1 MAELRSIFNRDVTLS
16 YRMAQPERAT
26 PFWTSGAF
34 TSDSRIRSLLAT
46 GLRTFT
52 VPYVNG
58 IDTKLEPNYSNTI
71 MTDFAIPRQI
81 DGGKSTG
88 RAAYLNEAFL
98 ESSLERYLLGESP
111 LQMMAGMIDGLWTA
125 QAENRAIATV
135 AGLYNYAK
143 KNKAA
148 DFILD
153 VSKATADATSTFNI
167 DHFIDAEAM
176 LPKATRGNGIMI
188 VHPKKAAEMRKQ
200 QLLEKIAPS
209 NNLPVVENY
218 NGRTVIESTDLT
230 VVGTGANAKYITY
243 LLGQGAFIADS
254 VAGNDDMEVERT
266 ASTGNGAGHTIL
278 HTRRNMLIHPQNF
291 SFIATDAQLT
301 GGTTNEA
308 LSASWTDLQNADYWQ
323 LDGKADTSSIRF
335 LVTNQEIKI

>member
-1 MAELRSIFNRDVTLS
+1 MADLRSIFNKDVTLS

-34 TSDSRIRSLLAT
+34 VSDSRIRALLQT
-46 GLRTFT
+46 GLREFT
-52 VPYVNG
+52 VPTVGG
-58 IDTKLEPNYSNTI
+58 IDTKLEPNYSNTVY
-71 MTDFAIPRQI
+71 TDIAKARGIT
-81 DGGKSTG
+81 GGKSKG
-88 RAAYLNEAFL
+88 RAAYVNEGFL
-98 ESSLERYLLGESP
+98 ESSLETYLMGQSP
-111 LQMMAGMIDGLWTA
+111 LQMIAGMIDNYWIA

-143 KNKAA
+143 KNKAN

-153 VSKATADATSTFNI
+153 ISKATADATSAYSI
-167 DHFIDAEAM
+167 DAFIDAEAM
-176 LPKATRGNGIMI
+176 LPKAFRGRGVMI

-200 QLLEKIAPS
+200 QLLEKVASS

-254 VAGNDDMEVERT
+254 VAGNDDMEIERT
-266 ASTGNGAGHTIL
+266 AATGNGSGHTAL
-278 HTRRNMLIHPQNF
+278 WTRRNLIIHPQHF
-291 SFIATDAQLT
+291 DFIATEQQLT
-301 GGTTNEA
+301 GGTANEA
-308 LSASWTDLQNADYWQ
+308 LSASWTDLQNADFWN
-323 LDGKADTSSIRF
+323 LAGNASETAIRF
-335 LVTNQEIKI
+335 LVTN

>member
-1 MAELRSIFNRDVTLS
+1 MAELRSIFNKDVTLS

-46 GLRTFT
+46 GLREFT
-52 VPYVNG
+52 VPTVGG
-58 IDTKLEPNYSNTI
+58 IDTKLEPNYSNTVY
-71 MTDFAIPRQI
+71 TDIAKARGIT
-81 DGGKSTG
+81 GGKSKG
-88 RAAYLNEAFL
+88 RAAYVNEGFL
-98 ESSLERYLLGESP
+98 ESSLETYLMGQSP
-111 LQMMAGMIDGLWTA
+111 LQMIAGMIDNYWIA

-143 KNKAA
+143 KNKAN

-153 VSKATADATSTFNI
+153 ISKATADATSAYSI
-167 DHFIDAEAM
+167 DAFIDAEAM
-176 LPKATRGNGIMI
+176 LPKAYRGQGVMI
-188 VHPKKAAEMRKQ
+188 VHPKKAAAMRKQ

-209 NNLPVVENY
+209 NDLPVIETY
-218 NGRTVIESTDLT
+218 NGRAVIETTDLT
-230 VVGTGANAKYITY
+230 SIGTGANAKYITY
-243 LLGQGAFIADS
+243 LLGQGAFVADS
-254 VAGNDDMEVERT
+254 VAGNDDMELERT
-266 ASTGNGAGHTIL
+266 ASTGNGQGHTIL

-301 GGTTNEA
+301 GGTANEA

-335 LVTNQEIKI
+335 LVTN